1 MSIPNILQFTPI
13 LTLLQRHILV
23 KGCGK
28 AGDSD
33 AHGGDGA
40 KSESGS
46 DTQDNSNLSMA
57 A

>member
-1 MSIPNILQFTPI
+1 MSNPNVSKFKQM
-13 LTLLQRHILV
+13 LTSLQRHILV

-28 AGDSD
+28 AGDPD
-33 AHGGDGA
+33 AHGGDGV